1 MITCRY
7 CGTSY
12 ATFQPS
18 CQKCGGALVLPEAQ
32 AAEQPREGIAVPPP
46 APRQVPGNYAW
57 RILGS
62 DGWAIT
68 GGVLLFVGAVFGVV
82 GIGLTLGIITA
93 FVGLPFSGLAVL
105 MLGAGGGLAV
115 WRYREA
121 QQTVALL
128 RGGRSVL
135 GEMMGVYQNLN
146 VRVNGRHPWT
156 AEYRYV
162 VDGRPYEGKVVS
174 LVRPDP
180 RQQAGKG
187 VYVLYQ
193 PDEPGRSTIYPHP
206 YGNHGG

>member
-12 ATFQPS
+12 TTFQPT
-18 CQKCGGALVLPEAQ
+18 CQKCGGALELPDAQ
-32 AAEQPREGIAVPPP
+32 AVERTGESIAPPPP

-68 GGVLLFVGAVFGVV
+68 GGVFLLVGAIFGVV

-93 FVGLPFSGLAVL
+93 FVGLPFAGLGVL
-105 MLGAGGGLAV
+105 MLAGGAGLV
-115 WRYREA
+115 TWRFQKAQKTVQVLKEGEA
-121 QQTVALL
+121 
-128 RGGRSVL
+128 VL
-135 GEMMGVYQNLN
+135 GEMVDVRQNLH

-156 AEYRYV
+156 AVYRYV
-162 VDGRPYEGKVVS
+162 VDGRPYEGKVVT

-180 RQQAGKG
+180 RLQAGEG

-193 PDEPGRSTIYPHP
+193 PGEPGLSTIYPHP
-206 YGNHGG
+206 YG

>member
-12 ATFQPS
+12 TTFQPT
-18 CQKCGGALVLPEAQ
+18 CQKCGGALEAPD
-32 AAEQPREGIAVPPP
+32 PRSVERPGEGIAVPPP
-46 APRQVPGNYAW
+46 APRQVPGNYRW
-57 RILGS
+57 RILSS

-68 GGVLLFVGAVFGVV
+68 GGVFLFMGAVFGVV
-82 GIGLTLGIITA
+82 GIGLILGIITA
-93 FVGLPFSGLAVL
+93 FVGLPFAGLGVL
-105 MLGAGGGLAV
+105 MLGAGCGLVV

-128 RGGRSVL
+128 REGRSVL
-135 GEMMGVYQNLN
+135 GEMVDVYQNLS

-156 AEYRYV
+156 AEYRYA
-162 VDGRPYEGKVVS
+162 VDGRPYEGKVVT
-174 LVRPDP
+174 LVRPDL

-193 PDEPGRSTIYPHP
+193 PGEPARSTIYPHP
-206 YGNHGG
+206 YGHHGG